1 MCIATTSTE
10 LFRCHLCKCVLNKRT
25 TPSLFIQ
32 HTRVHLCI
40 CFAVDIDKLNA
51 DNVSTDNWWCRL
63 HMKAIGASHMSSV
76 HVTRTKFSLWNRNES
91 KPFDVPNS
99 LFRIEI
105 KITFF
110 TEKRWNEKDF
120 KSVTNREQIF
130 PLVRCHWIATT
141 DANRNIV
148 FGRSFVGFVVGSLLH
163 FCDQNANDTVD
174 AMWTRTVRSLINFSP
189 NKRIK
194 PDYVDVTCTFACTR
208 AFFF

>member
-1 MCIATTSTE
+1 MSAPITDGVVCIW
-10 LFRCHLCKCVLNKRT
+10 KR
-25 TPSLFIQ
+25 
-32 HTRVHLCI
+32 
-40 CFAVDIDKLNA
+40 
-51 DNVSTDNWWCRL
+51 
-63 HMKAIGASHMSSV
+63 SV
-76 HVTRTKFSLWNRNES
+76 HRTCTVYTSLAPNFHFEIETNRNHLTCRIRCSES
-91 KPFDVPNS
+91 KSKLRFS
-99 LFRIEI
+99 R
-105 KITFF
+105 
-110 TEKRWNEKDF
+110 EKRWNEKDF

-174 AMWTRTVRSLINFSP
+174 AMWTRTFRSLINFSP

-208 AFFF
+208 AFF